1 MTEPS
6 AATAAE
12 TSSRIDDMD
21 PPWRARPAIMA
32 GLCAVAGILFYNLV
46 ENDKAD
52 AAAVFVAV
60 ATISFVLIAEQRR
73 IHWALLF
80 ALGWGALIGL
90 IIHNNQEYNVES
102 SLFEWPFWSG
112 LLAVAVAGPLFQGW
126 RDVAD
131 SPRDWRWWRLPY
143 ARLHLHAWTDAVI
156 GAAAGLFVG
165 ISIGLAF
172 LIAGLFGL
180 IGITALS
187 ELMREGWF
195 MMGLSG
201 AAFGGAVGLLRERN
215 RLVGNLQRLVMVV
228 LSVLAP
234 VLAAALALF
243 LLSLIGTGFAKLWAS
258 GFSTT
263 AMMLGASAFAVLL
276 ANAVIGNGTDDRATN
291 PLMRW
296 AAPVLAV
303 AVLPLAVIAL
313 YAMLM
318 RIGQYGWTPERL
330 WGIVAVVIA
339 LAYGAAGVWAVARG
353 RKDFDDVLRPLQQK
367 LAIGLMLLTTFL
379 ALPILDFGAIST
391 RDQLARL
398 ESGVVKPEKFDW
410 AALAFDFGP
419 DGRAALRQLET
430 SSQPN
435 VADAAKVALAAE
447 DRWELTDRGDDVA
460 QVLRPIEKMVRVLP
474 AGRSLTPDAYAAI
487 RDVGLCQRGSCIA
500 QWMEDGRIAL
510 IGRYNDGTP
519 MQVYWLELDDESKK
533 WITRFGS
540 EPVLRDIP
548 DEKRID
554 MNRGGVTTRKVTLD
568 QLVVDGVPVGPP
580 YVPPVAKPA
589 PRP

>member
-1 MTEPS
+1 
-6 AATAAE
+6 
-12 TSSRIDDMD
+12 
-21 PPWRARPAIMA
+21 
-32 GLCAVAGILFYNLV
+32 
-46 ENDKAD
+46 
-52 AAAVFVAV
+52 
-60 ATISFVLIAEQRR
+60 
-73 IHWALLF
+73 
-80 ALGWGALIGL
+80 
-90 IIHNNQEYNVES
+90 
-102 SLFEWPFWSG
+102 
-112 LLAVAVAGPLFQGW
+112 
-126 RDVAD
+126 
-131 SPRDWRWWRLPY
+131 
-143 ARLHLHAWTDAVI
+143 
-156 GAAAGLFVG
+156 
-165 ISIGLAF
+165 
-172 LIAGLFGL
+172 
-180 IGITALS
+180 
-187 ELMREGWF
+187 
-195 MMGLSG
+195 
-201 AAFGGAVGLLRERN
+201 
-215 RLVGNLQRLVMVV
+215 
-228 LSVLAP
+228 
-234 VLAAALALF
+234 
-243 LLSLIGTGFAKLWAS
+243 
-258 GFSTT
+258 
-263 AMMLGASAFAVLL
+263 
-276 ANAVIGNGTDDRATN
+276 
-291 PLMRW
+291 
-296 AAPVLAV
+296 
-303 AVLPLAVIAL
+303 
-313 YAMLM
+313 
-318 RIGQYGWTPERL
+318 
-330 WGIVAVVIA
+330 
-339 LAYGAAGVWAVARG
+339 VARG